1 MRLLSLIVLFVAS
14 TTASFAVDFAK
25 LSRNEP
31 VSATYQANF
40 KCYIDVSFFLDLSS
54 SQTNAAYVRFSYI
67 IGQDTLNDMM
77 KVDKSYNAVVK
88 RIFLDEGEHLT
99 ASVQLA
105 NAEIES
111 ISGIDGSLRLVR
123 NPEMEP
129 TDDQGKN
136 TFLGAI
142 WKSDQ
147 TPLFR
152 VVLKEGETSKKF
164 KLTVKLSENFEY
176 DKLYLKAKVISPV
189 AGIVMI
195 DKTLNVNE
203 AKTVERRKRS
213 ISLTFDEIQMSQA
226 GSYYFQV
233 MQNMSGARIN
243 GVEMVSY
250 ELVSE

>member
-1 MRLLSLIVLFVAS
+1 MRLLFLSVLLITTIAS
-14 TTASFAVDFAK
+14 YAVDFAK

-54 SQTNAAYVRFSYI
+54 SPATTGFVRFSYV
-67 IGQDTLNDMM
+67 IGQDTLNDLLQ
-77 KVDKSYNAVVK
+77 VDKSYNAVVK

-99 ASVQLA
+99 VSAYLA
-105 NAEIES
+105 NAETELLD
-111 ISGIDGSLRLVR
+111 GIDGSLRLVR
-123 NPEMEP
+123 NPELEP
-129 TDDQGKN
+129 SDDQGKN
-136 TFLGAI
+136 TFMGSI

-152 VVLKEGETSKKF
+152 IVLKEGEASKKF
-164 KLTVKLSENFEY
+164 KLTVKLNENFEY
-176 DKLYLKAKVISPV
+176 DKLLLKVKVISPV
-189 AGIVMI
+189 AGIVMVE
-195 DKTLNVNE
+195 KALNVNE
-203 AKTVERRKRS
+203 SKNVERRKRS
-213 ISLTFDEIQMSQA
+213 ISITFDEIQISQP

-233 MQNMSGARIN
+233 MQNMTGARIN